1 VAGGRSRSVVLGRR
15 SPKRIRAAAYSYA
28 AGGSPP
34 YEVILSGYLDRF
46 GGALNVLGRPL
57 GVGEIRRM
65 VTCENIINAYR
76 EQNSSSNMV
85 EWTASN
91 PEKADMLNKAHKL
104 AVELGMIKDG

>member
-1 VAGGRSRSVVLGRR
+1 
-15 SPKRIRAAAYSYA
+15 
-28 AGGSPP
+28 
-34 YEVILSGYLDRF
+34 
-46 GGALNVLGRPL
+46 
-57 GVGEIRRM
+57 M